1 MDENVFRLSDVVAAS
16 SPPAQAQEFEPNNI
30 INLIDKIVST
40 VSSFQQKTEKFKSA
54 YGRPPANKDELKTG
68 RVLVNPEANHTQ
80 PTITAPQPVA
90 NESELLRAEIT
101 RLEAELKN
109 LKSEKGL
116 TMEIN
121 KEKLNKVFD
130 DTIEQ
135 LMDLAKGYE
144 NLTVKELLNKYKM
157 FKPMIKPKI
166 LGNFEQAIMSVIEYG
181 KKEKDNKQIK
191 N

>member
-16 SPPAQAQEFEPNNI
+16 SKVEPAQEFDPNNI

-54 YGRPPANKDELKTG
+54 YGRAPLNKDELKTG

-80 PTITAPQPVA
+80 PTVTPQPVA

-116 TMEIN
+116 SMEIN
-121 KEKLNKVFD
+121 KEKVNKVFD

-135 LMDLAKGYE
+135 LIELSKGYE
-144 NLTVKELLNKYKM
+144 NLTVKELINKYKM

-166 LGNFEQAIMSVIEYG
+166 LGNFEQAIKSVIEYG
-181 KKEKDNKQIK
+181 KKEKNNKQVE